1 MGTNISLEGMTRLQ
15 IYYGWVGFF
24 QRVLERKPIH
34 RGFNEWKHCCVDD
47 FPNVMGLNQNYL
59 LSFEIASLM
68 CCQLDYALKLSHGSW
83 LVLPVKVA
91 ALRCVPCA
99 VCCVLPRSCVQPAI
113 GPTHVAELASW
124 KWPSFQ
130 KEVMRLNCFGKNN
143 ITDGVISTLLE
154 GFCVFFCFLCGNL
167 SMILITEKMIKLF

>member
-1 MGTNISLEGMTRLQ
+1 MRKEATKTVMGTNISLEGMTRLQ
-15 IYYGWVGFF
+15 IYYGRVGFF
-24 QRVLERKPIH
+24 QGLLESKSTH
-34 RGFNEWKHCCVDD
+34 RRFNEWKHCCVDD

-68 CCQLDYALKLSHGSW
+68 CCQMDYALKLSDGAW

-113 GPTHVAELASW
+113 GPTHVAELAS
-124 KWPSFQ
+124 
-130 KEVMRLNCFGKNN
+130 
-143 ITDGVISTLLE
+143 
-154 GFCVFFCFLCGNL
+154 
-167 SMILITEKMIKLF
+167 

>member
-1 MGTNISLEGMTRLQ
+1 MDGSASSRECWKVNTHTEDSMNGNIA
-15 IYYGWVGFF
+15 
-24 QRVLERKPIH
+24 
-34 RGFNEWKHCCVDD
+34 VDD
-47 FPNVMGLNQNYL
+47 FTNIMGLNQTYW

-68 CCQLDYALKLSHGSW
+68 CCQLDYALKLSDGAW

-130 KEVMRLNCFGKNN
+130 KEVLRVSCSGENYSYKWCDKLSGG
-143 ITDGVISTLLE
+143 ILW
-154 GFCVFFCFLCGNL
+154 FFCFLCVNL
-167 SMILITEKMIKLF
+167 SMILIIEKMIKLF